1 MTMFVQPQTISEAV
15 EDFLHQKALSR
26 NPKTAKAYRHGL
38 DHFLIVLKSHDISGA
53 DAPTRLGEMR
63 LVLRFVERLQEL
75 NLSASTQKLYASAV
89 GGFYKYLA
97 ARALAPVN
105 LQALDEIFRQHL
117 KRPGKRLPQFPKEA
131 IEKVLAHA
139 EHLARAPSE
148 DERERLIH
156 LRDRAFILT
165 LADTGLRVHEACG
178 LKRGDVD
185 WNEARAILIGKGDK
199 EAVIRFSKRALAALR
214 DYLGARGP
222 LDGASGK
229 RLSNLPLFARHDD
242 GGEKKVKGMTTE
254 TGRNIV
260 RERVRQVL
268 GEEAVGTITPH
279 SFRHYFVTTVLQATG
294 GNIHLAQ
301 RLARHSNINITERYA
316 HLADDE
322 LDRGYAEVFDEGD
335 SFEKESPEK
344 IGK

>member
-1 MTMFVQPQTISEAV
+1 MPVFTLPQTITEAI
-15 EDFLHQKALSR
+15 EDFLRQKALSR
-26 NPKTAKAYRHGL
+26 NAKTAKAYRHGL
-38 DHFLIVLKSHDISGA
+38 DHFVIVLDEHQVAGTDSPA
-53 DAPTRLGEMR
+53 RLSEMM
-63 LVLRFVERLQEL
+63 LVLRFVERLQAL

-105 LQALDEIFRQHL
+105 LQALEEIFRQHL

-131 IEKVLAHA
+131 IEKVLAYV
-139 EHLARAPSE
+139 EGLVGVPVEGDR
-148 DERERLIH
+148 DRLIN

-199 EAVIRFSKRALAALR
+199 EAVIRFSKRAIAAIR
-214 DYLGARGP
+214 DYLGARGA
-222 LDGASGK
+222 LDGGSGK

-260 RERVRQVL
+260 KERVRQVL

-322 LDRGYAEVFDEGD
+322 LDRGYAEVFDE
-335 SFEKESPEK
+335 EKS
-344 IGK
+344 